1 MGEYLILVAKKLTWW
16 LRRELWLHLP
26 RLPICLI
33 DIQSMWKMLTSVW
46 RRRPVFNFR
55 LSSLCPNYCILLT
68 FDWIFSF
75 LFFLF
80 YGFPKLNVRDYL
92 ARFLLSFILIL
103 FRFQKQLDVI
113 LALFLPMKKRNLRQ
127 FVSVMARLKKATLF
141 LLKNHAQPRY
151 FCWKIMSSQRLTVKP
166 STDFVLFTIKIFSL
180 CGWILSQK
188 MKCKFNKSNN
198 SWRHMLGV

>member
-1 MGEYLILVAKKLTWW
+1 
-16 LRRELWLHLP
+16 
-26 RLPICLI
+26 
-33 DIQSMWKMLTSVW
+33 MWKMLTSVW
-46 RRRPVFNFR
+46 RWRPSPIFNFR

-141 LLKNHAQPRY
+141 LLKNH
-151 FCWKIMSSQRLTVKP
+151 MSSQRLIAKP

-188 MKCKFNKSNN
+188 MKCKFNKNNN